1 MGVGSSL
8 INLKTRAIKHGIS
21 EQRVDEII
29 KATPIKKGKINL
41 RGIYRKIKQEA
52 RQVGEIGKKGVVAYK
67 EYGTW
72 REVQAEKSLKNQ
84 ERQLQK
90 LRNKIKQ
97 VKLKGEITLEKEKLI
112 KELREAKRARIYRKA
127 KIKL

>member
-8 INLKTRAIKHGIS
+8 INLKQRAIKHGIP

-29 KATPIKKGKINL
+29 KATPIKKGRINL
-41 RGIYRKIKQEA
+41 KDIYRKIKQEA
-52 RQVGEIGKKGVVAYK
+52 RQVGELGVKGVKAYK

-72 REVQAEKSLKNQ
+72 KEIQAEKSLKKQ
-84 ERQLQK
+84 KQQLQK

-97 VKLKGEITLEKEKLI
+97 VKLKGEIALEKEKLI